1 MMVARF
7 TGSIMMTDQE
17 RQAIASIALLAA
29 FADGHKTDAERE
41 EVRRVAESLPGD
53 LPLAAL
59 YRDVLLKKTTVETAA
74 AQLST
79 HDMKLLAYELAVG
92 VVDSDGLRNERESA
106 FLSRLGK
113 ALGLDERLTTPL
125 EETADE
131 LASVPLESGDPHAPV
146 AASPPDAEER
156 PGSDAD
162 ADVDPEEQ
170 AEAEVASG
178 KIFIGTG
185 DSSSRA
191 LTGASAAAKPGAV
204 AGAAGDASHAAAA
217 GAAAAAAGA
226 ASTSAAPDAAASSGE
241 DAGGDAARDAQI
253 DKMILNAAIMN
264 GALELLPQSLASMAI
279 IPLQMKLVYRV
290 GAAHGYELD
299 RGHVKDLLA
308 TMGVG
313 LTGQYLEDVGRKLL
327 GGLLGKMGGRMAG
340 GMARGATGV
349 AMSFATTWAIGQV
362 ARRYYAGGRTMDA
375 GMLKQ
380 AFASLVEE
388 AKLLQSRYLPQ
399 IEQQSRSIDVNRIVE
414 LVKAR

>member
-1 MMVARF
+1 
-7 TGSIMMTDQE
+7 MTDTE

-29 FADGHKTDAERE
+29 FADGQKTDAERE
-41 EVRRVAESLPGD
+41 EVRRVADSLEGAVPM
-53 LPLAAL
+53 ASL

-74 AQLST
+74 ALLAT
-79 HDMKLLAYELAVG
+79 HELKLLAYELAVG

-125 EETADE
+125 EEAADE

-146 AASPPDAEER
+146 AASAPAEEVR
-156 PGSDAD
+156 PEADAA

-191 LTGASAAAKPGAV
+191 LTGTGAAGKPAAGGMAGASGDSSRAAVAGTAAASAAASGTRPVGEPG
-204 AGAAGDASHAAAA
+204 GDAA
-217 GAAAAAAGA
+217 
-226 ASTSAAPDAAASSGE
+226 
-241 DAGGDAARDAQI
+241 GDAARDAQI

-264 GALELLPQSLASMAI
+264 GALELLPQSLASLAI
-279 IPLQMKLVYRV
+279 IPLQMKLVYRI
-290 GAAHGYELD
+290 GTAHGYELD

-313 LTGQYLEDVGRKLL
+313 MTGQYLEDIGRKLL

-340 GMARGATGV
+340 GLARGATGV
-349 AMSFATTWAIGQV
+349 AVSFATTWAIGQV
-362 ARRYYAGGRTMDA
+362 ARRYYAGGRSMDA

-399 IEQQSRSIDVNRIVE
+399 IEQQSRSIDINKIVE

>member
-1 MMVARF
+1 MPMN
-7 TGSIMMTDQE
+7 DQE

-29 FADGHKTDAERE
+29 FADGQKSEAERE
-41 EVRRVAESLPGD
+41 EVRQVADSLQGGG
-53 LPLAAL
+53 LSLATL

-79 HDMKLLAYELAVG
+79 HDQKLLAYELAIG
-92 VVDSDGLRNERESA
+92 VIDADGLRNDRESA
-106 FLSRLGK
+106 FLSRLAR

-125 EETADE
+125 DETADQ
-131 LASVPLESGDPHAPV
+131 LASVPLESGDPAASVAAPV
-146 AASPPDAEER
+146 AANDAV
-156 PGSDAD
+156 PADAD
-162 ADVDPEEQ
+162 ADATVDAEEQ
-170 AEAEVASG
+170 ANAEVAGG

-191 LTGASAAAKPGAV
+191 LRGQAVSGQVTAGGVPRASPPGEV
-204 AGAAGDASHAAAA
+204 AGDAGGTGSSDSTKEAA
-217 GAAAAAAGA
+217 
-226 ASTSAAPDAAASSGE
+226 
-241 DAGGDAARDAQI
+241 I

-264 GALELLPQSLASMAI
+264 GALELLPQSMASLAI
-279 IPLQMKLVYRV
+279 IPLQMKLVYRI
-290 GAAHGYELD
+290 GNEYGYELD

-313 LTGQYLEDVGRKLL
+313 MTGQYLEDVGRKLL

-340 GMARGATGV
+340 GLAKGATGI

-380 AFASLVEE
+380 TFASLVEE
-388 AKLLQSRYLPQ
+388 ARLLQSRYLPQ
-399 IEQQSRSIDVNRIVE
+399 IEQQSRSIDVGKIVE
-414 LVKAR
+414 MVKAR

>member
-1 MMVARF
+1 
-7 TGSIMMTDQE
+7 MTDQE
-17 RQAIASIALLAA
+17 RQAIASLALLAA
-29 FADGHKTDAERE
+29 FADGQKTDAERE

-53 LPLAAL
+53 LPLAAI
-59 YRDVLLKKTTVETAA
+59 YRDVLLKKTTIETAA

-79 HDMKLLAYELAVG
+79 HDMKLLAYELALG
-92 VVDSDGLRNERESA
+92 VLDSDGLRNERESA

-113 ALGLDERLTTPL
+113 ALRLDERLTTPL
-125 EETADE
+125 EEAADE

-146 AASPPDAEER
+146 AAAAPAGEAQP
-156 PGSDAD
+156 DAD
-162 ADVDPEEQ
+162 ADVDAEEQ

-191 LTGASAAAKPGAV
+191 LTGTGAV
-204 AGAAGDASHAAAA
+204 GKPAA
-217 GAAAAAAGA
+217 GAAAGMAGDPAHGATAGA
-226 ASTSAAPDAAASSGE
+226 AADSAAAAASPAVGP
-241 DAGGDAARDAQI
+241 DAARDAEI

-279 IPLQMKLVYRV
+279 IPLQMKLVYRI

-308 TMGVG
+308 TLGVG
-313 LTGQYLEDVGRKLL
+313 MTGQYLEDIGRKLL
-327 GGLLGKMGGRMAG
+327 GGLLGKAGGRMAG
-340 GMARGATGV
+340 GLARGATGV
-349 AMSFATTWAIGQV
+349 ALSFATTWAIGQV

-380 AFASLVEE
+380 TFTSLVEE

-399 IEQQSRSIDVNRIVE
+399 IEQQSRAIDVARIVE
-414 LVKAR
+414 MVKAR

>member
-1 MMVARF
+1 
-7 TGSIMMTDQE
+7 MTDQE
-17 RQAIASIALLAA
+17 RQAIASLALLAA
-29 FADGHKTDAERE
+29 FADGQKTDAERE
-41 EVRRVAESLPGD
+41 EVRRVAESLAGD
-53 LPLAAL
+53 LPLAAI

-79 HDMKLLAYELAVG
+79 HDMKLLAYELALG
-92 VVDSDGLRNERESA
+92 VLDSDGLRNERESA

-113 ALGLDERLTTPL
+113 ALGLDERLTAPL
-125 EETADE
+125 EEAADE
-131 LASVPLESGDPHAPV
+131 LASVPLEGGDPRAPV
-146 AASPPDAEER
+146 AAAAPASEALPEA
-156 PGSDAD
+156 DAD

-191 LTGASAAAKPGAV
+191 LTGSSAVGRTTVGPAAGAGAASPATAAGAGAASAAAAASPAV
-204 AGAAGDASHAAAA
+204 APNAL
-217 GAAAAAAGA
+217 
-226 ASTSAAPDAAASSGE
+226 PDADSNA
-241 DAGGDAARDAQI
+241 DRDAEL

-279 IPLQMKLVYRV
+279 IPLQMKLVYRI
-290 GAAHGYELD
+290 GTAHGHELD
-299 RGHVKDLLA
+299 RGHIKDLLA

-313 LTGQYLEDVGRKLL
+313 MTGQYLEDIGRKLL
-327 GGLLGKMGGRMAG
+327 GGLLGKVGGRMAG
-340 GMARGATGV
+340 GLARGATGMAV
-349 AMSFATTWAIGQV
+349 SFATTWAIGQV

-399 IEQQSRSIDVNRIVE
+399 IEQQSRAIDVARIVE
-414 LVKAR
+414 MVKAR